1 MLKPKNKSRIAITMG
16 DPSGI
21 GPEITALA
29 LSAIKESAEFTII
42 GDRQIFQKAK
52 AKVKAKADRPCGY
65 KFIDLANVNQ
75 RNFKFGRVSAEY
87 GRASVEYLDKAL
99 ELIGKKEVDSLVT
112 CPISKESVNK
122 AGFVFSG
129 HTEYLAEYTGTKDFV
144 MMLLNNK
151 LKVSLVTRHIPLAG
165 VAAAL
170 DKRKISSTIAL
181 THWALKKLFLIKY
194 PRIAVCG
201 MNPHASDNGLIGKEE
216 QRIILPA
223 LRSLGRS
230 LKGIT
235 GPLPADVAIAK
246 AACGEYD
253 CIIAIY
259 HDQALIPLKLSSPQ
273 GGVNI
278 TLGLPFVR
286 TSPLHGTAFDIA
298 GRGKACPDSLLEAI
312 KLAIACSINLKISG
326 QRPAPQL

>member
-1 MLKPKNKSRIAITMG
+1 MLEPRNKSRVAITMG

-21 GPEITALA
+21 GPEITVLA
-29 LSAIKESAEFTII
+29 LSVIKENAEFTII
-42 GDRQIFQKAK
+42 GDRQVFQKAK
-52 AKVKAKADRPCGY
+52 AKIKAKADRLGGHR
-65 KFIDLANVNQ
+65 FIDLANINH

-87 GRASVEYLDKAL
+87 GRASIEYLDKAL
-99 ELIGKKEVDSLVT
+99 ELIGENEVDSLVT
-112 CPISKESVNK
+112 GPVSKESVNK

-129 HTEYLAEYTGTKDFV
+129 HTEYLAKCTGAKDFV

-151 LKVSLVTRHIPLAG
+151 LKISLVTRHIPLAG
-165 VAAAL
+165 VPAAL
-170 DKRKISSTIAL
+170 DKKKICSTIAL
-181 THWALKKLFLIKY
+181 THQALKKLFLIKY

-201 MNPHASDNGLIGKEE
+201 INPHASDNGLIGEEE
-216 QRIILPA
+216 QRIIRPA

-253 CIIAIY
+253 CIVAIY

-273 GGVNI
+273 SGVNI

-298 GRGKACPDSLLEAI
+298 GRGKARPDSLLEAI
-312 KLAIACSINLKISG
+312 RLAIRCDINLK
-326 QRPAPQL
+326 RA